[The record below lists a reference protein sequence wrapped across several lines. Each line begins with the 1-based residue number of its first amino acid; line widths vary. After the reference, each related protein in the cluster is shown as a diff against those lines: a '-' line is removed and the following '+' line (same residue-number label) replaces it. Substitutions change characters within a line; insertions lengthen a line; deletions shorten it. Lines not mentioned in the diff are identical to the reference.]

1 MISFF
6 RNLNLARM
14 IILLS
19 IVGSGYLAWVNWQ
32 QYQELKDLRSTFAH
46 QVAKVC
52 TEIQEKSMLHTK
64 LSRDIKG
71 DRYVN
76 EDSPDSY
83 IRMAAD
89 NPQVNIGVPDI
100 NSGKSTRA
108 GGIIDNTFTIRPED
122 RKREFTHDHVARF
135 IYRLEAESPQVKV
148 TKIKLDLLAKVKPD
162 EIPPDAWTWELEM
175 TNRVKDASRAPR

>member
-6 RNLNLARM
+6 RNLNLA
-14 IILLS
+14 
-19 IVGSGYLAWVNWQ
+19 GSGYLGWINWE
-32 QYQELKDLRSTFAH
+32 QYQELKFLRSTFAH

-52 TEIQEKSMLHTK
+52 KEIQAKSMLHTK
-64 LSRDIKG
+64 FSRDIVG

-89 NPQVNIGVPDI
+89 NPQVNIGIPDI
-100 NSGKSTRA
+100 DSGSSTRA
-108 GGIIDNTFTIRPED
+108 GGIIDNTFTIRPSD
-122 RKREFTHDHVARF
+122 RKREYTHDHIARF

-148 TKIKLDLLAKVKPD
+148 TSIKLSLQDKPKPD
-162 EIPPDAWTWELEM
+162 EIPRDAWTWVLVM
-175 TNRVKDASRAPR
+175 TNRVKDTSRSSRPAGR